1 MVKKISIFGS
11 VPIKYENFNLA
22 FENNTCILEKKSI
35 YLKNSSKIYSSSKNL
50 KLKFHKYFYIL
61 KQDWIFTH
69 SLSSFWCQ
77 YADVTFVS

>member
-1 MVKKISIFGS
+1 MAL
-11 VPIKYENFNLA
+11 KYENFNLA

-61 KQDWIFTH
+61 KQD
-69 SLSSFWCQ
+69 
-77 YADVTFVS
+77 